1 MAPRFR
7 LPKKKCVTP
16 LVSRAQAKKMQIVG
30 TIKSG
35 SAILRIAC
43 PKRQLARNGRCK
55 VGTVAVEEI
64 NAARRGRCPVHYR
77 RK

>member
-1 MAPRFR
+1 MARFH

-16 LVSRAQAKKMQIVG
+16 LVSRAAAKKMRIVG

-43 PKRQLARNGRCK
+43 PKRQLTKAGRCK
-55 VGTVAVEEI
+55 VAVEEI
-64 NAARRGRCPVHYR
+64 KAAKGGRCPVHYR

>member
-1 MAPRFR
+1 MARFH

-16 LVSRAQAKKMQIVG
+16 LVSRAAAKKMRIVG

-43 PKRQLARNGRCK
+43 PKRQLTKTGRCK

-64 NAARRGRCPVHYR
+64 KAAKGGRCPVHYR

>member
-1 MAPRFR
+1 MARFH

-16 LVSRAQAKKMQIVG
+16 LVSRAESKKLRIVG

-35 SAILRIAC
+35 SAFLRIAC
-43 PKRQLARNGRCK
+43 PKRQVARNGRCK

-64 NAARRGRCPVHYR
+64 KASKGGRCPVHYR

>member
-1 MAPRFR
+1 MARFH
-7 LPKKKCVTP
+7 LPKQKCVTP
-16 LVSRAQAKKMQIVG
+16 LVSRAQAKGLKIVG

-43 PKRQLARNGRCK
+43 PKRQLTKNGRCK

-64 NAARRGRCPVHYR
+64 KARRGGRCPVHYR
-77 RK
+77 GK